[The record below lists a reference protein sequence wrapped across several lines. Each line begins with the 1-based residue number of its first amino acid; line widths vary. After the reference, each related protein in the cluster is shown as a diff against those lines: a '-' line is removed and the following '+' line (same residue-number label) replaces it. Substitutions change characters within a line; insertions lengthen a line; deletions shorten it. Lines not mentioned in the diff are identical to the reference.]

1 MKLSRLGLGFA
12 ALVAVTLGSLT
23 AYAGGYFQNWPVVG
37 ASATAYCALFGGNGT
52 TCVENVPAG
61 PSIVTGNELVPA
73 DTQLPNGNQPQTV
86 RLPMAALGAGPYQY
100 TAPLT
105 AASVTVLPT
114 SRRVVIDPAGTIAA
128 LTLVFPAATTLI
140 DGQLLGICS
149 TQIVTALTLTAG
161 SGTTILNGPTA
172 LAVPPATGAG
182 TCYEWTYRLA
192 NTSWYRS
199 Q

>member
-1 MKLSRLGLGFA
+1 MKLTRSFGLGVA
-12 ALVAVTLGSLT
+12 ALVAATIT

-37 ASATAYCALFGGNGT
+37 ASSTAYCALYQGNGT
-52 TCVENVPAG
+52 TCAEYVPAG

-73 DTQLPNGNQPQTV
+73 DTQLANGNQPQTV

-105 AASVTVLPT
+105 GASVTVASTTRHL
-114 SRRVVIDPAGTIAA
+114 VIDPAGTIAA
-128 LTLVFPAATTLI
+128 LTLVFPAASTLI
-140 DGQLLGICS
+140 DGQLVSICS
-149 TQIVTALTLTAG
+149 TQVVTALTLTAG

-172 LAVPPATGAG
+172 MAVPPATGAG
-182 TCYEWTYRLA
+182 TCYGWVYRKA
-192 NTSWYRS
+192 NTSFYRV